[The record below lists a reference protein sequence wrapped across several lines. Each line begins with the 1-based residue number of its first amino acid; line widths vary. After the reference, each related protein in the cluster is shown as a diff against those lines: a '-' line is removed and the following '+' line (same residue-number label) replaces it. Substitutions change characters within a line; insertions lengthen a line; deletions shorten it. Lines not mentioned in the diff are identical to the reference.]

1 MKKQSKLDWGSD
13 HGKAF
18 VKMKKTFSKNTNSML
33 KKKLKCD
40 LSKQGLEL
48 PWKNSKPMTGKLLF
62 CASRFL
68 IEAGLK
74 YSINEVELLAV
85 IWAVTHYRKYSIRD
99 PFKIVTDHKALLSC
113 LSEEMNAKTT
123 QTRLVRWVD
132 RLLLFDYEKDYIP
145 GKKLGLVD

>member
-1 MKKQSKLDWGSD
+1 
-13 HGKAF
+13 
-18 VKMKKTFSKNTNSML
+18 
-33 KKKLKCD
+33 
-40 LSKQGLEL
+40 
-48 PWKNSKPMTGKLLF
+48 MTGKLLF

-68 IEAGLK
+68 NEAGLK
-74 YSINEVELLAV
+74 YSINEVEILAV
-85 IWAVTHYRKYSIRD
+85 IWSVTHYRKYSIRD